1 MCFVLPAGVWCHF
14 GQFSSSSAD
23 WQRSSGY
30 RWLQSQVS
38 FHHCTTQ
45 LKNTSCILVS
55 TNVLLK
61 MHSFLNHKID
71 MPEIFSLTD
80 AWWRTVDMHTE
91 HFSAL
96 LERLFWVC
104 YRFENEMA
112 IRQSVE
118 GDIAGLRKVIDDTNV
133 DRVNVES
140 EIESLNEELVFL
152 KTNHEN
158 VNNHCMRA
166 T

>member
-1 MCFVLPAGVWCHF
+1 MCFCLPVGVWCHF
-14 GQFSSSSAD
+14 GQCSSCSAD

-38 FHHCTTQ
+38 FHYCTTH
-45 LKNTSCILVS
+45 LKIHLVS
-55 TNVLLK
+55 WYRRTCFWK
-61 MHSFLNHKID
+61 CAHFYNHKID
-71 MPEIFSLTD
+71 KPEIFSLTD

-96 LERLFWVC
+96 LERLFCVC

-118 GDIAGLRKVIDDTNV
+118 GDIAGLKRVIDDTNIV
-133 DRVNVES
+133 AWMWRVKLS
-140 EIESLNEELVFL
+140 PWTKSLFSSR
-152 KTNHEN
+152 KT
-158 VNNHCMRA
+158 MKM
-166 T
+166 